1 MKFRLHSEQKIPT
14 LVYEGEVTMTIRSD
28 WTSREV
34 QELHAKPLLVLIM
47 EAADIHRKYHKLG
60 EIQVCHLISIKT
72 GGCSEDCK
80 YCAQSSR
87 YQTSVKAEPMMKYQ
101 EVINAAK
108 KAIARGATRVCLG
121 AAWRSVRDG
130 RQFDETLK
138 MIKGIAD
145 LGVEVC
151 CTLGLLSEHQAK
163 KLKQAGLYAYNHN
176 LDSSERFYKTIITTR
191 SYQDRLNTLDI
202 VEKSGIS
209 VCCGG
214 IIGMGETEE
223 DRLEFLLTLAKRNP
237 HPESVPINQLS
248 PIPGTPLEN
257 QPKLPSWE
265 LIRMVATSRILMPQS
280 MIRLSAG
287 RIELSY
293 QEQTLCFLSG
303 TNSIFAGEKLLTVGN
318 TSIDSDEQM
327 FNLLG
332 LQKRP
337 AYAYEPAPI

>member
-1 MKFRLHSEQKIPT
+1 
-14 LVYEGEVTMTIRSD
+14 MTIRSD
-28 WTSREV
+28 WTL
-34 QELHAKPLLVLIM
+34 QELQILYSKPLLELIVEAM
-47 EAADIHRKYHKLG
+47 EIHKVYHKIG

-87 YQTSVKAEPMMKYQ
+87 YQTNVKAQPMMQYE
-101 EVINAAK
+101 EVIATAK
-108 KAIARGATRVCLG
+108 KAIARGATRICLG
-121 AAWRSVRDG
+121 AAWRNVRDS
-130 RQFDETLK
+130 RQFDETLR
-138 MIKGIAD
+138 MVKGIAD

-151 CTLGLLSEHQAK
+151 CTLGLLSESQAE

-191 SYQDRLNTLDI
+191 SYQDRINTLDI

-214 IIGMGETEE
+214 IIGMGETKE
-223 DRLEFLLTLAKRNP
+223 DRLELLLALSNRNL

-257 QPKLPSWE
+257 QPKLSSWE
-265 LIRMVATSRILMPQS
+265 FIRMVAVARILMPKS

-303 TNSIFAGEKLLTVGN
+303 ANSIFAGEKLLTVGN
-318 TSIDSDEQM
+318 TPNDSDEEM

-332 LQKRP
+332 LKKRKS
-337 AYAYEPAPI
+337 YAYESTSTKA